1 MDCPSSREAM
11 DLKQLKYFISHCRFR
26 EHDEGFRIA

>member
-11 DLKQLKYFISHCRFR
+11 DLKQLKYFIS
-26 EHDEGFRIA
+26 IADFGSMTRASE